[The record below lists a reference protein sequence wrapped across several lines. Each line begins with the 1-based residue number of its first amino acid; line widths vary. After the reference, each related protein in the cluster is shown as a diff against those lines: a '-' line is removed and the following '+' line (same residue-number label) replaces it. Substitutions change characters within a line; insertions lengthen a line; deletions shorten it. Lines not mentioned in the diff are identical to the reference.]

1 MKTAINAIIDLA
13 LYVSTHSIIG
23 AFRNNR
29 ARMFLGNRNEYCTFW
44 I

>member
-1 MKTAINAIIDLA
+1 MKATISTVIDLA
-13 LYVSTHSIIG
+13 VQMSMQAVIVE
-23 AFRNNR
+23 FRNNR